1 MPQVP
6 VGPWNPDL
14 PDLEN
19 PGSLEAKNVIPAAR
33 SYRPHPS
40 FASVSNALTAR
51 AQGAIFV
58 RKSDGTGTIFSG
70 DATKLYQLSMGT
82 FSDVSRVSGGA
93 YTCPAEGIWSFVQFG
108 SLIYAF
114 NGTDAPQQFNVDSD
128 ANFSDMTGSPPAA
141 KYACVSGDF
150 VMTGNQSGFNN
161 RLQWGPIN
169 QNGNW
174 TPSQVT
180 QADSQDLPDG
190 GHIQGMVGIQQA
202 AVVFQE
208 FAVRLVGYIGSPLV
222 FQVTKL
228 SDQLGATIPGSVAS
242 YRDLIFFV
250 DQSGFQMLVGA
261 QQFTPIGEQR
271 VNRWFWNSI
280 DQSHLSRVTSAIDP
294 INGLY
299 AIAFP
304 DTSAIN
310 GNPNHVL
317 IYCWSVDRWA
327 HIQPGD
333 LDMIYSAATQSGWT
347 LEQLDTFGTLETV
360 PFSLD
365 SAVWAGI
372 ANRLIGGFDTTH
384 KLGFF
389 NGPNLAATVDSTEV
403 NLSPGR
409 FSRLRSARPMVDGGT
424 PSMALGTRNIQTDS
438 VAWGSDVAMSGIGTC
453 LFNNSARYH
462 RGRIT
467 VAAGSTW
474 THLMGMGDLD
484 FRPEGT
490 R

>member
-1 MPQVP
+1 MPRIP
-6 VGPWNPDL
+6 IGPWSPDL

-19 PGSLEAKNVIPAAR
+19 PGSLEALNVIPAAK
-33 SYRPHPS
+33 SYRPLPS

-58 RKSDGTGTIFSG
+58 RKSDGTGTIFGG

-82 FSDVSRVSGGA
+82 FSDVSRISGGA
-93 YTCPAEGIWSFVQFG
+93 YSCPAEGIWSLVQFG

-114 NGTDAPQQFNVDSD
+114 NGIDAPQQLNMDGDS
-128 ANFSDMTGSPPAA
+128 NFSNMTGSPPAA
-141 KYACVSGDF
+141 KYACVAGDF
-150 VMTGNQSGFNN
+150 VMTGNQSGFTN

-169 QNGNW
+169 QNGVW

-190 GHIQGMVGIQQA
+190 GHIQGLVGIQQA

-208 FAVRLVGYIGSPLV
+208 FAVRLVTYIGAPLV

-228 SDQLGATIPGSVAS
+228 SDQLGATIRGSIAS
-242 YRDLIFFV
+242 YRDLIFFC
-250 DQSGFQMLVGA
+250 DNSGFQMLVGA

-271 VNRWFWNSI
+271 VNRWFWRNI
-280 DQSHLSRVTSAIDP
+280 DQSNLARVTSAIDP

-304 DTSAIN
+304 DSSATN
-310 GNPNHVL
+310 GNPNHIL
-317 IYCWSVDRWA
+317 IYCWSLDRWA

-333 LDMIYSAATQSGWT
+333 LDMIYSAAMQSGWT
-347 LEQLDTFGTLETV
+347 LEQLDQFGTVEQV

-389 NGPNLAATVDSTEV
+389 NGANLAATVDTTEAAPGNGRLVRIRST
-403 NLSPGR
+403 
-409 FSRLRSARPMVDGGT
+409 RPLVDGGT
-424 PSMALGTRNIQTDS
+424 PSIALGTRNMLMDP
-438 VAWGSDVAMSGIGTC
+438 VAWGSAVAA
-453 LFNNSARYH
+453 NSNGSCPLHTAARYI

-467 VAAGSTW
+467 MPAGQSW
-474 THLMGMGDLD
+474 THMLGIDDLD
-484 FRPEGT
+484 FRPEG
-490 R
+490 RQ